1 MHKIKGNSFNEFD
14 LEIHKSSTVEIST
27 SENHLKIFIG
37 KFGGKEE
44 GFLKEITNAFVFVI
58 HGIFEINNCL
68 IESRTGL
75 SLRNINEI
83 EFEGLGAENIILM
96 IKL

>member
-1 MHKIKGNSFNEFD
+1 M
-14 LEIHKSSTVEIST
+14 EIST
-27 SENHLKIFIG
+27 FKNHLKVFIG
-37 KFGGKEE
+37 KFGGREE
-44 GFLKEITNAFVFVI
+44 GFLEEITKAFVFVI

-75 SLRNINEI
+75 SLRNINKI
-83 EFEGLGAENIILM
+83 VFEGLGAKNIILM